1 MKTGVFEIEGVQN
14 VAREIK
20 SLSSDK
26 MKRREILKVLRRQA
40 KPLVETM
47 RRNAPVADRDITIR
61 GVTYSPNN
69 LRKAIAT
76 KTSPSKK
83 YPNVLVGPRYGR
95 GANNYDG
102 FYAWWIEYGTGTLTS
117 NPTGAKNFVKKTWE
131 QKGESV
137 KTQASDQLKK
147 YIDKKAKTLKL

>member
-1 MKTGVFEIEGVQN
+1 MSFTIEGLEGVS
-14 VAREIK
+14 REIK

-26 MKRREILKVLRRQA
+26 MKRREILKVLRRQS
-40 KPLVETM
+40 KPLVQAM
-47 RRNAPVADRDITIR
+47 RQNAPVADRDIVVR
-61 GVTYSPNN
+61 GKIYSPNN

-95 GANNYDG
+95 GGKKYDG
-102 FYAWWIEYGTGTLTS
+102 FYSWWIEYGVGTHIS
-117 NPTGAKNFVKKTWE
+117 NPTGGKNFIQKTMQ

-137 KTQASDQLKK
+137 TNQASKELKK

>member
-1 MKTGVFEIEGVQN
+1 MSFKIEGLEGVSN
-14 VAREIK
+14 EIK

-26 MKRREILKVLRRQA
+26 MKRREILKVLRRQS
-40 KPLVETM
+40 KPLVQSM
-47 RRNAPVADRDITIR
+47 RQNAPVADRDIVVR
-61 GVTYSPNN
+61 GKVYSPNN
-69 LRKAIAT
+69 LRKAIAI
-76 KTSPSKK
+76 KTSPSKT

-95 GANNYDG
+95 GGKKYDG
-102 FYAWWIEYGTGTLTS
+102 FYAWWIEYGTGTHIS
-117 NPTGAKNFVKKTWE
+117 NPTGAKNFVEKTWQ

>member
-1 MKTGVFEIEGVQN
+1 VSFKIEGLEGVS
-14 VAREIK
+14 REIK

-40 KPLVETM
+40 KPLVQAM
-47 RRNAPVADRDITIR
+47 RQNAPVADRDIVVR
-61 GVTYSPNN
+61 GKIYSPNN
-69 LRKAIAT
+69 LRKAIAI

-83 YPNVLVGPRYGR
+83 YPNVLVGARYGR
-95 GANNYDG
+95 GGKKYDG
-102 FYAWWIEYGTGTLTS
+102 FYAWWIEYGVGTHTS
-117 NPTGAKNFVKKTWE
+117 NPTGAKNFVQKTWQ

-147 YIDKKAKTLKL
+147 YIDKKAKKLNL

>member
-1 MKTGVFEIEGVQN
+1 MKTGNFEIEGVQN
-14 VAREIK
+14 IAREIK

-40 KPLVETM
+40 KPLVQAM
-47 RRNAPVADRDITIR
+47 RQNAPVADRDITIR

-95 GANNYDG
+95 GANKYDG
-102 FYAWWIEYGTGTLTS
+102 FYAWWIEYGVGTHIS
-117 NPTGAKNFVKKTWE
+117 NPTGAKNFVQKTWQ

>member
-1 MKTGVFEIEGVQN
+1 MSFKIEGLEGVS
-14 VAREIK
+14 REIK

-47 RRNAPVADRDITIR
+47 RRNAPVADRDIVVR
-61 GVTYSPNN
+61 GKVYSPNN
-69 LRKAIAT
+69 LRKSIAI

-95 GANNYDG
+95 GGKKYDG
-102 FYAWWIEYGTGTLTS
+102 FYAWWIEYGTGTHES
-117 NPTGAKNFVKKTWE
+117 NPTGAKNFVKKTWQ

-137 KTQASDQLKK
+137 QTQASEQLKK
-147 YIDKKAKTLKL
+147 YIDKKAKTLNL